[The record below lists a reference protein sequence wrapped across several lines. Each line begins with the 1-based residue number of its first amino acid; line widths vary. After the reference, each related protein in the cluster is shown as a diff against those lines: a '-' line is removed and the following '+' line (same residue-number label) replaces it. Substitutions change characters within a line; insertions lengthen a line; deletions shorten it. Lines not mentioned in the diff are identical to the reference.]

1 MRPTEPPQQ
10 DKKHSFLKLIGLIVV
25 VLLFPFLKEQFP
37 MLWVD
42 HETTQ
47 QSQKTQTVE
56 LTEVV
61 DGDTIKFT
69 YNGKEEKARL
79 LLIDTP
85 ESYETKTGKPQKFG
99 REASDFLEDYLKG
112 KKIDIEFEE
121 THDQKDKYGRLLI
134 YVFADNQLVQE
145 KLVSEGYARVGYENK
160 QETYY
165 SQLDRAQEEAKRS
178 ERNIWSIPGYV
189 TKTGFKDE

>member
-61 DGDTIKFT
+61 DGDTIKFK

-85 ESYETKTGKPQKFG
+85 ESFATKTGKPQKFG
-99 REASDFLEDYLKG
+99 KEASDFLQDYLKG

-121 THDQKDKYGRLLI
+121 THDQKDKYGRLLV

-160 QETYY
+160 EETYY
-165 SQLDRAQEEAKRS
+165 SQLNRAQEKAKRA
-178 ERNIWSIPGYV
+178 ERNIWSIP
-189 TKTGFKDE
+189 